1 MRPPFSPPVMS
12 SFYGSM
18 KSTGFGDVTSHLPH
32 GILGSPRK
40 AELCFFMQHNNTCP
54 RSLAL
59 WDLPP
64 QGICENQMELGIFQ
78 TSKGAALVAC
88 LLQARG
94 TRAAAALGPATWSQV
109 EEEGCFWSLSG
120 LCLLSHL
127 GPSSPSWTMPAILRQ
142 FIWNK
147 YYIDYI
153 FFIDI

>member
-59 WDLPP
+59 WDLHTMRPP
-64 QGICENQMELGIFQ
+64 STGNLWESDGIGDIPNL
-78 TSKGAALVAC
+78 K
-88 LLQARG
+88 RG
-94 TRAAAALGPATWSQV
+94 
-109 EEEGCFWSLSG
+109 SLSR
-120 LCLLSHL
+120 LSPPGSGHQGSSRP
-127 GPSSPSWTMPAILRQ
+127 GPSDLKSGRRGGLLLVPVRSLLAEPSWT
-142 FIWNK
+142 
-147 YYIDYI
+147 I
-153 FFIDI
+153 FPFLDHACHFTPVHLK